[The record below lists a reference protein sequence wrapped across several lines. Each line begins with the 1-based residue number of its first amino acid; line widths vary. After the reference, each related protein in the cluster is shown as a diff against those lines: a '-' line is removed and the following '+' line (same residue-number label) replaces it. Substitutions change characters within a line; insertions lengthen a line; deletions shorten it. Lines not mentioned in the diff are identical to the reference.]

1 MVYKTR
7 EQELE
12 ELKRYVEYTLK
23 NIDEFE
29 RRIRKEKEKENEQ
42 GRQATN
48 L

>member
-1 MVYKTR
+1 MTYKTR

-29 RRIRKEKEKENEQ
+29 RRIRKEKERKKKN
-42 GRQATN
+42 GKRHV
-48 L
+48 